1 MANKQKKTQKEMFN
15 ELLAICQT
23 DEQREF
29 VEKKISQLEN
39 KSATKKQTES
49 QKRNLELAEA
59 VYEYMEEDK
68 LYTITNLMKE
78 VPKFQEIDPLSNQF
92 ATNIVKILKDS
103 GRVTR
108 MIDKGRAKFVKVVEV
123 EGE

>member
-1 MANKQKKTQKEMFN
+1 MANKTKKTQKELYT

-49 QKRNLELAEA
+49 QKRNLELAES

-68 LYTITNLMKE
+68 MYTITDLMKE
-78 VPKFQEIDPLSNQF
+78 VPEFQEIDPLSNQF

-103 GRVTR
+103 SRVTR
-108 MIDKGRAKFVKVVEV
+108 VVDKGRAKFVKVVEV

>member
-1 MANKQKKTQKEMFN
+1 MANKQKKTQKEMFT

-29 VEKKISQLEN
+29 IKGRIEQLNKKSASKKI
-39 KSATKKQTES
+39 TEA
-49 QKRNLELAEA
+49 QQRNLDLAEA
-59 VYEYMEEDK
+59 VYEYMEDNK
-68 LYTITNLMKE
+68 LYTITDLMKE
-78 VPKFQEIDPLSNQF
+78 VPEFQEIDPLSNQF
-92 ATNIVKILKDS
+92 ATNIVKILKDD

-108 MIDKGRAKFVKVVEV
+108 VVEKGRANFVKVVEV

>member
-1 MANKQKKTQKEMFN
+1 MANKQKKTQKEMYT

-23 DEQREF
+23 DEQKEF
-29 VEKKISQLEN
+29 VKKKISQLEN

-49 QKRNLELAEA
+49 QKRNLELAES
-59 VYEYMEEDK
+59 VYEYMEENK
-68 LYTITNLMKE
+68 MYTITDLMKE
-78 VPKFQEIDPLSNQF
+78 VPAFQEVDPLSNQF
-92 ATNIVKILKDS
+92 ATNIVKILKDD

-108 MIDKGRAKFVKVVEV
+108 VVDKGRAKFVKVVEV